1 MGLLDFLFK
10 REPKTLLAQ
19 ISALQQKKRMI
30 EMRLSEAQLR
40 LDRER
45 AKPMDAYKHMV
56 KIDHFEREV
65 AIWTKQKQKVDEELA
80 KFQ

>member
-1 MGLLDFLFK
+1 
-10 REPKTLLAQ
+10 
-19 ISALQQKKRMI
+19 MI
-30 EMRLSEAQLR
+30 EIRLSESQLR

-45 AKPMDAYKHMV
+45 AKPPDAYKHMI

-65 AIWTKQKQKVDEELA
+65 AIWAKQKQKVDEELA